1 MNLLEKMAALFPDKS
16 PEEHKQILNEYR
28 RQESERLQQENR
40 VLRPQQFDPATT
52 QQLEDIDIKGTG
64 IRLNQKV
71 DYANK
76 MEPINNAKARRTIEV
91 IQGGQTIPAD
101 VTKQL
106 SMDDTERLG
115 MMLQNREAQNKR
127 QNVTNMVRNI
137 LAGASLFF

>member
-16 PEEHKQILNEYR
+16 PEEHKKILELYR
-28 RQESERLQQENR
+28 EQETKRLQETQ
-40 VLRPQQFDPATT
+40 VLSPQKYDTGT
-52 QQLEDIDIKGTG
+52 VRELEDIGLESEAE
-64 IRLNQKV
+64 RMNLNV

-76 MEPINNAKARRTIEV
+76 MEGINDSKARRTIEV
-91 IQGGQTIPAD
+91 LQGGQTIPAD